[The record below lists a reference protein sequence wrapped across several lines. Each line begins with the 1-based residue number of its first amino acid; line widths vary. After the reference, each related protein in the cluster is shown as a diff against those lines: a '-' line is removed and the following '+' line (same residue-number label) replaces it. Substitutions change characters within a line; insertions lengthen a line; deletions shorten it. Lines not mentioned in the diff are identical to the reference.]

1 MSNPD
6 LADIFF
12 IDVAHSTEAE
22 PRLVIAGVGDGL
34 PELQTLAKRLGVAS
48 RVFFPGWV
56 DPKQVPV
63 YLDAA
68 DVVINPYRDTLINR
82 AKCAAKVVAAMAM
95 GKAVVTSRLGENL
108 AYIEDGRYGFLTK
121 PGDPG
126 DLAQALLA
134 LLSDRERTAELGRN
148 ARERIWTE
156 FDWDVRIGE
165 VERAYEIAIA
175 GQKGDS

>member
-1 MSNPD
+1 M
-6 LADIFF
+6 A
-12 IDVAHSTEAE
+12 
-22 PRLVIAGVGDGL
+22 RLVIAGVGDGL
-34 PELQTLAKRLGVAS
+34 PELQTLAKRLGVAH
-48 RVFFPGWV
+48 RVSFLGWV
-56 DPKQVPV
+56 DPEQAPI

-68 DVVINPYRDTLINR
+68 DAVVNPYRDTLINR
-82 AKCAAKVVAAMAM
+82 AKCAAKVVAAMAV

-108 AYIEDGRYGFLTK
+108 AYIEDGRYGLLTK

-134 LLSDRERTAELGRN
+134 LLSDREQAAEMGRN

-165 VERAYEIAIA
+165 VERAYEIALA
-175 GQKGDS
+175 DQKGES